1 MDLPADDLKTI
12 ISGQIHAKQLELYMD
27 VMDVTNEDVYCDKT
41 RLNQVLLNLLSNAVK
56 FTPAGGTIS
65 VRLKQYPGTR
75 KGSELYEIRVKDNGI
90 GMSQEFVQKIF
101 SPFERERTS
110 TVSRT
115 QGTGL
120 GIWGAI
126 NLMEG

>member
-1 MDLPADDLKTI
+1 M
-12 ISGQIHAKQLELYMD
+12 
-27 VMDVTNEDVYCDKT
+27 
-41 RLNQVLLNLLSNAVK
+41 NLLSNAIK
-56 FTPAGGTIS
+56 FTPAGGNCFCPAEDSIRET
-65 VRLKQYPGTR
+65 K

-90 GMSQEFVQKIF
+90 GMSPEFVQKIF

-120 GIWGAI
+120 GMAI
-126 NLMEG
+126 TKNIVDMMGEPLRFRQNREKVLNL